1 MSEAVSQTR
10 GEAPPLGT
18 VLLVQRSE
26 VSRAIHAR
34 NLAAAGWRVV
44 ELRDGIAAVV
54 RALEER
60 PDVIVTEL
68 TLPTMEGFPLL
79 RVLKAD
85 PDLAAIP
92 VLALSNEGEAASR
105 FWGRRLGAEGT
116 LALEASPEEL
126 RGAVAVLAAIPRKKL
141 DTPPPSALDLLS
153 RVARRLD
160 SALLKSTLLADLL
173 AAGLGAADFHDAAR
187 ASLQLVGSLVET
199 RLLAVAVGT
208 EEQSV
213 GHAWLPRPAPPE
225 LLERLR
231 QRLGEWLALPAGAAF
246 DFAVTGERGGAPADL
261 AAATWVPLELR
272 SSRAVLVVLPVDPE
286 QYELAV
292 SELVSGLASHLGLVL
307 ENALLS
313 ERLHDLSQLDGLTR
327 LLNHRA
333 IYERL
338 GEEIERSRRYRQPLS
353 VVLADFDRFKEI
365 NDRHG
370 HLAGDAT
377 LRESAA
383 LMRRSLRTTDL
394 LGRYGGEEFLA
405 ILPQV
410 DLEAAR
416 QAAERMRREL
426 EAQKIVL
433 PNGESETVTAS
444 FGVAALSELVGL
456 GGEVRAD
463 QLVAVADRRLYEAKG
478 AGRNQVRP

>member
-1 MSEAVSQTR
+1 MTR
-10 GEAPPLGT
+10 LPEEMPEPAPLGT
-18 VLLVQRSE
+18 VLLVERSE

-34 NLAAAGWRVV
+34 DLAAAGWRVIEV
-44 ELRDGIAAVV
+44 REGIAAAIL
-54 RALEER
+54 ALEQR
-60 PDVIVTEL
+60 PDVIVTEV
-68 TLPTMEGFPLL
+68 TLPSMVGFPLL
-79 RVLKAD
+79 RVLKAA
-85 PDLAAIP
+85 PELADIP
-92 VLALSNEGEAASR
+92 VLALSNEGERASR
-105 FWGRRLGAEGT
+105 FWGSRLGAEGT

-126 RGAVAVLAAIPRKKL
+126 RGAVAFLASTCRRR
-141 DTPPPSALDLLS
+141 TVEPPAPSPLDLLS
-153 RVARRLD
+153 RVAQRLD
-160 SALLKSTLLADLL
+160 SALLQTTLHADLL
-173 AAGLGAADFHDAAR
+173 AAGFGAADFHDAAR
-187 ASLQLVGSLVET
+187 AALQLIGSLVET
-199 RLLAVAVGT
+199 RLLAVAVGND
-208 EEQSV
+208 EQSV

-231 QRLGEWLALPAGAAF
+231 QRLAEWLAIAPSAAF

-261 AAATWVPLELR
+261 SVASWVPLDLR
-272 SSRAVLVVLPVDPE
+272 RAKAVLVLLPVDPE
-286 QYELAV
+286 QYEISA
-292 SELVSGLASHLGLVL
+292 SGLIEGLSSHLGLVL

-313 ERLHDLSQLDGLTR
+313 ERLHELSQVDGLTR

-338 GEEIERSRRYRQPLS
+338 SEEIERSRRYRQPLS
-353 VVLADFDRFKEI
+353 VVLGDFDRFKEI

-383 LMRRSLRTTDL
+383 LLRRSLRTTDL

-426 EAQKIVL
+426 EVQEIAL
-433 PNGESETVTAS
+433 PNGEHERITAS
-444 FGVAALSELVGL
+444 FGVAALSELSNL
-456 GGEVRAD
+456 NHEVRAD
-463 QLVAVADRRLYEAKG
+463 QLVAIADRRLYEAKA